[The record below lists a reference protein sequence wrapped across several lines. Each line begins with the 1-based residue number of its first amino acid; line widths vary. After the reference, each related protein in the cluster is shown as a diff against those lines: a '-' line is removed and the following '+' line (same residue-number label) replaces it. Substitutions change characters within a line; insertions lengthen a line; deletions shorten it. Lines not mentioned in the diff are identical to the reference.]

1 MQVEE
6 YFRDRSCVVTGAASG
21 IGFALTEAL
30 LQAGAVVFMADRDT
44 KTLTSAVEQLNTYAD
59 RVHLMSVDVT
69 NQEQVQ
75 HMVADAASRHGR
87 LDVLFNNAGIGGTLP
102 FADVT
107 LEHWR
112 RIIDLNLWGVIY
124 GVHFALP
131 IMRKQGGGH
140 IVTTS
145 SLAGIVPIPFQAI
158 YCTTKYAVVGLSES
172 LRFELQDEGIHFSV
186 VCPGSVV
193 SRIWGTTVM
202 GERIEQKPPAEAIP
216 AADAA
221 KTILAGVANQEGIIV
236 LPESARWLWGQYCS
250 APEAAE
256 NFLLDMARQRR
267 SSYQTKGCFY

>member
-1 MQVEE
+1 MQVGE
-6 YFRDRSCVVTGAASG
+6 YLRDKSCVVTSAASG

-30 LQAGAVVFMADRDT
+30 LQAGAVFFMADRDT
-44 KTLTSAVEQLNTYAD
+44 KTLTSAVEHLSTYAD
-59 RVHLMSVDVT
+59 RVHSMSVDVT
-69 NQEQVQ
+69 NQEQVR
-75 HMVADAASRHGR
+75 HMVEDAASRHGR
-87 LDVLFNNAGIGGTLP
+87 LDVLFNKAGIGGTLP

-145 SLAGIVPIPFQAI
+145 SLAGIVPIPFQAL

-186 VCPGSVV
+186 FCPGSVI

-202 GERIEQKPPAEAIP
+202 GERIEQKPSAEAIP

-221 KTILAGVANQEGIIV
+221 QTILAGVANQDGIIA
-236 LPESARWLWGQYCS
+236 LPESARSLWRQYCS
-250 APEAAE
+250 APEVAE

-267 SSYQTKGCFY
+267 SSYQTKGWFY